1 VSAVEWA
8 AVISAAGAVGFLGL
22 ALAGL
27 VRTVDRLRAQV
38 AALEDD
44 RVVHLPTG
52 PAIGSPAPRFE
63 GKTPDGVVV
72 DAADLR
78 GRRYLVALM
87 DPDCAGCRDLLP
99 ELLSPAASA
108 LPRRIVVVAGDAR
121 STGDAP
127 HRSDGATVLLDPGG
141 RISEAF
147 GAPFTPYLV
156 VVDEDGF
163 VVASDAAADLAGVR
177 RLVGDAEGV
186 RIVPDAMPERVIDG

>member
-1 VSAVEWA
+1 MSALAWA
-8 AVISAAGAVGFLGL
+8 AVITAAAAVGFLGL

-44 RVVHLPTG
+44 RIVHLPTG
-52 PAIGSPAPRFE
+52 PAIGFPAPRFR
-63 GKTPDGVVV
+63 GRSPDGLVV

-78 GRRYLVALM
+78 GRRYLVALT

-108 LPRRIVVVAGDAR
+108 LPPRIVVVAGDVR

-127 HRSDGATVLLDPGG
+127 DRSGEATVLLDPEG

-147 GAPFTPYLV
+147 GAPFTPYVV

-163 VVASDAAADLAGVR
+163 VVASGAAADLAGVR
-177 RLVGDAEGV
+177 RLVGDAEGI
-186 RIVPDAMPERVIDG
+186 RIVPDATPERVTDG